1 MHNAKKGILTLTHAA
16 ILIIGYQADYLVI
29 VLA

>member
-1 MHNAKKGILTLTHAA
+1 MHNAKKGILTLTQAA
-16 ILIIGYQADYLVI
+16 ILFIGYQADYLVI